1 MHCAQGDIN
10 TVIGAQRGIQT
21 QNWDGGGW
29 SGKVF
34 RCRMIKG
41 GNRIM
46 KREFS
51 KEGVQKVRKNA
62 GREHA
67 GGIHSP

>member
-1 MHCAQGDIN
+1 MPKVTS
-10 TVIGAQRGIQT
+10 TVIGAQRCVPT

-41 GNRIM
+41 GNLIM

-51 KEGVQKVRKNA
+51 KKGGEKV
-62 GREHA
+62 
-67 GGIHSP
+67 